1 MKLTNLFQRI
11 KQRRDLS
18 NWLSRQR
25 NNRLDLDGLSP
36 HMRKD
41 LGLDN
46 VTYEQPL
53 IWEAPARQEPAD
65 VEPKK
70 ERAGPSSA

>member
-1 MKLTNLFQRI
+1 MKLINLFQRI
-11 KQRRDLS
+11 KQRRDLNS
-18 NWLSRQR
+18 WLKQQR
-25 NNRLDLDGLSP
+25 RNRLDLENLSP

-46 VTYEQPL
+46 VTCEQPL
-53 IWEAPARQEPAD
+53 IWEAPARQEPAA
-65 VEPKK
+65 VKPKK

>member
-1 MKLTNLFQRI
+1 MKLMNLFQRI
-11 KQRRDLS
+11 KQRRDLNS
-18 NWLSRQR
+18 WLKQQR
-25 NNRLDLDGLSP
+25 RGRLDLDNLSP

-53 IWEAPARQEPAD
+53 VWETPAQQQEPAAK
-65 VEPKK
+65 PKK